1 MARRY
6 TPEKREIAPDVRYG
20 KKDIS
25 DMINRIMIKGKKST
39 ATRLMYDALEI
50 VEERSGKDPIET
62 FDAAL
67 KNVSPLMEVRPRRIG
82 GATYQ
87 VPMEVDP
94 SRRKALAMRWIITAS
109 RARPG
114 KSFAEKLANE
124 LLDAAASQGAAYR
137 RREEA
142 HRMAEANR
150 AFSHFRL

>member
-6 TPEKREIAPDVRYG
+6 TPEKREVSPDVRYG
-20 KKDIS
+20 KLDVQM
-25 DMINRIMIKGKKST
+25 MINRIMIKGKKST
-39 ATRLMYDALEI
+39 ATRLLYDALGLI
-50 VEERSGKDPIET
+50 EERTGKDPIET

-67 KNVSPLMEVRPRRIG
+67 KNVSPMMEVRPRRVG

-94 SRRKALAMRWIITAS
+94 SRRKTLAMRWIIAAS
-109 RARPG
+109 RVRSG
-114 KSFAEKLANE
+114 KSYAEKLAGE
-124 LLDAAASQGAAYR
+124 LMDAAQNQGAAYR

-150 AFSHFRL
+150 AFSHFRI

>member
-6 TPEKREIAPDVRYG
+6 TPEKREVDPDVRYNRL
-20 KKDIS
+20 DIQE
-25 DMINRIMIKGKKST
+25 MINRIMIKGKKST
-39 ATRLMYDALEI
+39 ATRLMYDALDL
-50 VEERSGKDPIET
+50 VETRTGKDPLET

-67 KNVSPLMEVRPRRIG
+67 RNVSPMMEVRPRRVG

-87 VPMEVDP
+87 VPMEVEP
-94 SRRKALAMRWIITAS
+94 SRRKNLAMRWIITAS
-109 RARPG
+109 RARSG
-114 KSFAEKLANE
+114 KSFSEKLAGE
-124 LLDAAASQGAAYR
+124 LMDAAANQGAAYR

>member
-6 TPEKREIAPDVRYG
+6 TPEKREVSPDIRYNNL
-20 KKDIS
+20 DVQE
-25 DMINRIMIKGKKST
+25 MINRIMIKGKKST
-39 ATRLMYDALEI
+39 AARLMYGAFDLI
-50 VEERSGKDPIET
+50 EERTGKDPLET
-62 FDAAL
+62 FNAAL
-67 KNVSPLMEVRPRRIG
+67 KNVSPMMEVRPRRVG

-87 VPMEVDP
+87 VPMEVAP
-94 SRRKALAMRWIITAS
+94 SRRKTLAMRWIITAS

-114 KSFAEKLANE
+114 KSFSEKLANE
-124 LLDAAASQGAAYR
+124 LMDAATFSGAAFH